1 MKIVR
6 AASRDRLNIAAP
18 APSECRVVKRGLD
31 LEFLNRLR
39 RGHGQTGRGVCI
51 YSIGVNAVDLEI
63 ILSHARAVDRDVL

>member
-6 AASRDRLNIAAP
+6 AAPRDRLNIAA
-18 APSECRVVKRGLD
+18 AATSKRRVVKRGLH

-39 RGHGQTGRGVCI
+39 RGHGQARRGVCI
-51 YSIGVNAVDLEI
+51 YFIGVNAIDLEI